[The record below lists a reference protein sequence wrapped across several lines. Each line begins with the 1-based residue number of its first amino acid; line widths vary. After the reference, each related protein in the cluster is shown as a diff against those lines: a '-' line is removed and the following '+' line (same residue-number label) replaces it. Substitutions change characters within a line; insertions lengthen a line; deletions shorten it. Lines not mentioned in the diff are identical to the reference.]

1 MSHGQDYYANYSG
14 LTVAEYVKQHIRGS
28 ETEMVRMRRTV
39 ELVPANVKTLLD
51 VGAGHGVFLEEL
63 RSARGIAGVGI
74 EITPA
79 KVDYAQSC
87 GVDMRLGDASALT
100 FSDGEFDAVVSCEV
114 LEHLPFGT
122 YEAAIREFARVAR
135 EWIIITVPFDE
146 NRRFVRCPYCNAC
159 VNPDYH
165 FRSFSKHS
173 MQDLLPG
180 FRLEQALKLGWRRRS
195 ALVEL
200 GRGFIEPWPT
210 FLVCPSCRFHTKSA
224 EDPAMSAGSGHR
236 HIGAFARR
244 AARLIPAFGKPVW
257 LVGVFRRDAKHE

>member
-1 MSHGQDYYANYSG
+1 MSHGQDYYANFGG
-14 LTVAEYVKQHIRGS
+14 LTVAEYVQQHIRGS
-28 ETEMVRMRRTV
+28 EAEMARMRRTV
-39 ELVPANVKTLLD
+39 ELVPADVKTLLD

-63 RSARGIAGVGI
+63 RSARGIAGIGI

-87 GVDMRLGDASALT
+87 GVDMRLGDASALK

-135 EWIIITVPFDE
+135 KWVIITVPFDE
-146 NRRFVRCPYCNAC
+146 NRRFVRCPYCNARI
-159 VNPDYH
+159 NPDYH
-165 FRSFSKHS
+165 FRSFSEQS

-180 FRLEQALKLGWRRRS
+180 FRLEQALKLGRRRRS

-200 GRGFIEPWPT
+200 GRRFIEPWPT
-210 FLVCPSCRFHTKSA
+210 FLVCPSCRFHRKSV
-224 EDPAMSAGSGHR
+224 EDSAISAGSGR
-236 HIGAFARR
+236 SQINSFARR
-244 AARLIPAFGKPVW
+244 AAGLIPALGKPVW
-257 LVGVFRRDAKHE
+257 LVGVFSRDPTHE